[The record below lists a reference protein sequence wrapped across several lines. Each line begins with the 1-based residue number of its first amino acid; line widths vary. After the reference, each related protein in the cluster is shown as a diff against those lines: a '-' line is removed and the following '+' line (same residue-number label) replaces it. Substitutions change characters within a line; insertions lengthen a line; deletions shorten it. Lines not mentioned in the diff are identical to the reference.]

1 MMTCEEPTM
10 LPNNLILQ
18 GSEDLPAERIELAA
32 GPLSMAFEPDTGFL
46 RYVRMGDHEVLR
58 GIYVAVR
65 DSNWGTVEPEITVQ
79 RLEQG
84 ENAFGMTFRAVC
96 QAREIDFTWTGRIEG
111 TADGTLVFSM
121 DGEARSTFLRN
132 RIGFCLLHPAACA
145 GVRCR
150 VERVDGSMEEGA
162 FPEAISAHQPFMDIR
177 AISHEVA
184 SDCWAEVRFEGD
196 TFEMEDQRNWTD
208 ASYKTYC
215 TPLGLPFPVEVPAG
229 TTVRQSVT
237 LSTRGA
243 LSGSRSGDLSR
254 PATVTLTVPDE
265 EQVALPSIGLGS
277 ASHGQALSHCELRRL
292 RALGLGHLR
301 VDLHLGDAGYPE
313 AFRRATLEADAL
325 GVALE
330 VALFLTE
337 DYENELRGL
346 RDRAERARPQVGV
359 WLIHSEGAR
368 STNPVVVRTARKVL
382 ADCCPNARYG
392 GGTDA
397 YFTELNR
404 DRPPVEVLDLVCY
417 SINPQVH
424 AFDNASLVETL
435 QTQAC
440 TVESAQGFAQGLPV
454 AVSPLTLS
462 PRYNPNATGEAA
474 ELAPGELPPEVDVR
488 QMSLLGAAWTLGSLK
503 YLSESGASRIT
514 CYETTGWRGVM
525 ETEAGSPLPEV
536 FRSIPGSVF
545 PLYHLL
551 ADVGEFA
558 GGQVL
563 PCRSSASLTVDG
575 LVLSKGDRVRV
586 MVANMGP
593 TETTVRIEYGS
604 LGRSVR
610 VKRLDASNAEHAM
623 VDPEGYREDRGELR
637 QVEGDRVEVELPPYS
652 IIRVDRE

>member
-1 MMTCEEPTM
+1 M
-10 LPNNLILQ
+10 LPNNVILQ
-18 GSEDLPAERIELAA
+18 GSEDLPAERIELSA

-46 RYVRMGDHEVLR
+46 RYVRIGDHEVLR

-65 DSNWGTVEPEITVQ
+65 DSNWGTVEPEISVK

-84 ENAFGMTFRAVC
+84 ADAFEMAFEAVC
-96 QAREIDFTWTGRIEG
+96 RAREIDFVWSGTIEG
-111 TADGTLVFSM
+111 AADGTVVFSM

-150 VERVDGSMEEGA
+150 VERVDGSIEEGT
-162 FPEAISAHQPFMDIR
+162 FPQAISPHQPFEDIR
-177 AISHEVA
+177 VISHEVA
-184 SDCWAEVRFEGD
+184 TDCWAEVRFEGD

-229 TTVRQSVT
+229 TPVRQSVT
-237 LSTRGA
+237 LSVSETRPEHKPTV
-243 LSGSRSGDLSR
+243 LSRSS
-254 PATVTLTVPDE
+254 TVTLSVCDTGPVP
-265 EQVALPSIGLGS
+265 LPAIGLGS
-277 ASHGQALSHCELRRL
+277 ASHGRGLTDRELARL
-292 RALGLGHLR
+292 RALGLNHLR
-301 VDLHLGDAGYPE
+301 LDLRLSDASYPE
-313 AFRRATLEADAL
+313 ALRRATSEADAL

-330 VALFLTE
+330 GALFLTE
-337 DYENELRGL
+337 DFENELRGL
-346 RDRAERARPQVGV
+346 RGGAEEIRPNVGV

-368 STNPVVVRTARKVL
+368 STNPVVVQTARRVL
-382 ADCCPNARYG
+382 ADCCPNAHFG

-404 DRPPVEVLDLVCY
+404 ERPPVEALDLVCY

-435 QTQAC
+435 QTQAS
-440 TVESAQGFAQGLPV
+440 TVESTQGFAQGLPITV
-454 AVSPLTLS
+454 TPVTLS
-462 PRYNPNATGEAA
+462 PRFNPNATGEAA

-503 YLSESGASRIT
+503 YLAESGASRIT

-525 ETEAGSPLPEV
+525 ETEAGSPLPDV

-545 PLYHLL
+545 PLYHVL

-558 GGQVL
+558 GGQVI
-563 PCRSSASLTVDG
+563 PCRSSAPLAVDG
-575 LVLSKGDRVRV
+575 LVLSKGDRVRA
-586 MVANMGP
+586 MVANMG
-593 TETTVRIEYGS
+593 TADATVLVECAD

-623 VDPEGYREDRGELR
+623 ANPEAYREDEGELLH
-637 QVEGDRVEVELPPYS
+637 VDGGSMELELPPYS
-652 IIRVDRE
+652 IVRVDRE